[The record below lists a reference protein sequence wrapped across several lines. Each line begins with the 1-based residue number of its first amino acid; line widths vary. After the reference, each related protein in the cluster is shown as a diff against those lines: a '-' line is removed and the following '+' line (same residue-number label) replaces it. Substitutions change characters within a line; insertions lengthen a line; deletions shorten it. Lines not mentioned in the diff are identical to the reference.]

1 MALLDDLLKGETAKG
16 LAIGLGVAILAP
28 VALAALSGV
37 GRPLARAVI
46 KSGILLYEKGRETVA
61 EFGEVV
67 EDLVAEARA
76 ELQEAH
82 AASASA
88 ANAAEEAVSRAH
100 ATEPPPATG
109 E

>member
-1 MALLDDLLKGETAKG
+1 MALFDDLLKGEAAKG
-16 LAIGLGVAILAP
+16 LAIGLGIAVLAP
-28 VALAALSGV
+28 VAMAALSGV
-37 GRPLARAVI
+37 GRPFARAVI
-46 KSGILLYEKGRETVA
+46 KSGILLFEKGRETVA

-82 AASASA
+82 AASASVA
-88 ANAAEEAVSRAH
+88 SAAEEAGSQGG
-100 ATEPPPATG
+100 ATEPPAAS

>member
-1 MALLDDLLKGETAKG
+1 MALFDDLLKGETAKG
-16 LAIGLGVAILAP
+16 LAIGFGVAILAP

-37 GRPLARAVI
+37 GKPLARAMI
-46 KSGILLYEKGRETVA
+46 KSGILLFEKGRETVA
-61 EFGEVV
+61 EFGEVI

-88 ANAAEEAVSRAH
+88 MSGTGEAASEAGQP
-100 ATEPPPATG
+100 EPPSG
-109 E
+109 GK